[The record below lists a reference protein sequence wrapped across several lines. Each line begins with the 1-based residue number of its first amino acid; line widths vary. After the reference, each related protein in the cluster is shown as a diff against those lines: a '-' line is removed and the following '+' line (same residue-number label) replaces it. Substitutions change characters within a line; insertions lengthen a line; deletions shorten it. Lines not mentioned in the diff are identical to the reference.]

1 MGIGRFDDVRVFYR
15 IHQNH
20 RQSRAI
26 NVVNNNIKSEYNNIN
41 KNIRELMIMSEP
53 CNPKDCPVSARVDTL
68 EKEFDRYRENSSATH
83 KEMFQR
89 LNSLEK
95 DNSATQTK
103 LDAMD
108 GKLDK
113 LVEWRESQDNKPN
126 KLIDHLK
133 ENAVN
138 YIMLAMIGLILLKMG
153 LGG

>member
-1 MGIGRFDDVRVFYR
+1 
-15 IHQNH
+15 
-20 RQSRAI
+20 
-26 NVVNNNIKSEYNNIN
+26 
-41 KNIRELMIMSEP
+41 MSEP